1 MNPRLRV
8 LVRMVGSKQRWRV
21 RKRPTALSFDED
33 GNTVVNP
40 ARAAEGAEDVPT
52 AALTLMLAA
61 CPPMTLTLTLA
72 LATLAVY
79 MANLEMCV

>member
-1 MNPRLRV
+1 MKMGTRWSIQRELVKV
-8 LVRMVGSKQRWRV
+8 LKTC
-21 RKRPTALSFDED
+21 P
-33 GNTVVNP
+33 P
-40 ARAAEGAEDVPT
+40 
-52 AALTLMLAA
+52 LTLMLAA